1 MNLANV
7 DLNLLYGL
15 QALLEESNVTRA
27 GERLGVG
34 QSTMSSTLARLRR
47 HYGDELLVRVG
58 REYELTPLAR
68 SLRPQVRRTI
78 TAIDRALGRATP
90 FDPSN
95 YERTFRI
102 ASSDFARVELAAR
115 FGQICAA
122 APGVHLDLQPL
133 PPGPITG
140 DADLLTYDFVVAV
153 PGIGF
158 QGESATLFVDHYVC
172 VADRDNP
179 SVRSGTL
186 SWADFCSSPHAQ
198 AMFGAGHHTPVQ
210 RRLSELGIAPQIAV
224 RTHSLVLLPRI
235 VAGTS
240 LIALIPSRLA
250 EQLCPATG
258 TVAVEAPI
266 GRVELVEVLWWH
278 PSRTADPAME
288 WMRNQLTSGRRTPGD
303 IDAEAEPESS

>member
-15 QALLEESNVTRA
+15 HALLEESNVTRA

-58 REYELTPLAR
+58 REYDLTPLAR
-68 SLRPQVRRTI
+68 SLLPQVRRTI

-90 FDPSN
+90 FDPAT
-95 YERTFRI
+95 YERTVRV
-102 ASSDFARVELAAR
+102 ASSDFARVELAGR
-115 FGQICAA
+115 FGRICAA
-122 APGVHLDLQPL
+122 APGINLELQPL
-133 PPGPITG
+133 PPQPIVD
-140 DADLLTYDFVVAV
+140 DAHLLTYDFVVAV

-158 QGESATLFVDHYVC
+158 QGESTTLFVDHYVC

-179 SVRSGTL
+179 RIRDGSL

-198 AMFGAGHHTPVQ
+198 AMFGPGHHTPVQ
-210 RRLSELGIAPQIAV
+210 RRLSELGIAVQVAV

-235 VAGTS
+235 VAGTE
-240 LIALIPSRLA
+240 LIALVPSRLA
-250 EQLCPATG
+250 DQLCAVTG

-266 GRVELVEVLWWH
+266 GRLDLIEALWWH
-278 PSRTADPAME
+278 PSRTTDPAME
-288 WMRNQLTSGRRTPGD
+288 WMRAQLTTTGPVIGAAS
-303 IDAEAEPESS
+303 